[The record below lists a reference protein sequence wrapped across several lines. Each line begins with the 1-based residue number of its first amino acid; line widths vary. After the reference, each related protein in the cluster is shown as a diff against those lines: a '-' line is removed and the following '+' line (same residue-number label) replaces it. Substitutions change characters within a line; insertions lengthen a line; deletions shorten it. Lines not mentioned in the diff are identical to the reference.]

1 MGFADQWNWVLLAY
15 SFCYAV
21 LVVYVVSI
29 AARIAQRRRQLS
41 GDS

>member
-1 MGFADQWNWVLLAY
+1 MGFAEEWNWVFLAY

-29 AARIAQRRRQLS
+29 AARISRVRKQLS
-41 GDS
+41 EEP